1 MRLLKGA
8 AVVGALGLMAWVNL
22 APAAEPI
29 ATIDGETPGERLEV
43 QELKLVSGGALT
55 LRFTIINDSEKDS
68 RVLGSIGSAE
78 AWSAD
83 GVYLVDVPGKKKY
96 LVVRDTENH
105 CVCSRELPTLRPK
118 SSANLWAK
126 FSAPPDSVQ
135 KIGVVVRHFI
145 PMDDVPISR

>member
-1 MRLLKGA
+1 MAAASSETLK
-8 AVVGALGLMAWVNL
+8 
-22 APAAEPI
+22 
-29 ATIDGETPGERLEV
+29 
-43 QELKLVSGGALT
+43 
-55 LRFTIINDSEKDS
+55 FTVTNDSDKDS
-68 RVLGSIGSAE
+68 RVLGSINSAD
-78 AWSAD
+78 AWTAD